1 MSTAGNQSLLLL
13 LRRSF
18 VVNCK
23 ARKRSGISRFPGF
36 TLVELL
42 VVIAII
48 GVLVALLLPAVQSAR
63 EAARRAQC
71 ANNLK
76 QIGLAFHNFH
86 DTYGYLPQGGR
97 DGHQLNPAE
106 SHASAPAPCCRSRTR
121 HGWNWTYWI
130 LPFMEQQTV
139 FDLANDREDPAPGVN
154 AYNPG
159 ENRVAQQLIV
169 TYYCPSRRI
178 PKPMGSGFY
187 RADYAGNAGQRGT
200 AGVRESAS
208 VAARSTGDSGVVIL
222 TDLEKLRIELI
233 RDGSSN
239 TLMVGEKG
247 MHIDAYNVS
256 GEDGGDNERW
266 NNAGW
271 DEDIVRWGAAR
282 LDDGTVY
289 GLPPL
294 PDAQCPGTYRDAKPV
309 VDKGG
314 RTWTKWHPYF
324 GSAHPGGTNF
334 VMADGGVRLIAYNV
348 DDEVF
353 RRVSLSRSGLPVQLP

>member
-1 MSTAGNQSLLLL
+1 MSFQMCVRSGE
-13 LRRSF
+13 RRS
-18 VVNCK
+18 
-23 ARKRSGISRFPGF
+23 PGF

-48 GVLVALLLPAVQSAR
+48 GVLVALLLPAVQAAR

-76 QIGLAFHNFH
+76 QIGLAFHNFQ

-97 DGHQLNPAE
+97 DLHHQHPPE
-106 SHASAPAPCCRSRTR
+106 SHTSDPIPCCRSRTR
-121 HGWNWTYWI
+121 YGWNWSYWI
-130 LPFMEQQTV
+130 LPFLEQQNV
-139 FDLANDREDPAPGVN
+139 FDLANDQEDPAPGSS

-159 ENRVAQQLIV
+159 EDRVAQQAIV
-169 TYYCPSRRI
+169 TYYCPSRRM
-178 PKPMGSGFY
+178 PLPMGSGFY

-200 AGVRESAS
+200 ASNVRTAFP
-208 VAARSTGDSGVVIL
+208 AAERSTGDTGVVVL
-222 TDLEKLRIELI
+222 TGLEKLRIELI

-247 MHIDAYNVS
+247 LHIDAYNVS
-256 GEDGGDNERW
+256 SADGGDNERW

-271 DEDIVRWGAAR
+271 DEDVVRWGAGR
-282 LDDGTVY
+282 LADGTVY

-294 PDAQCPGTYRDAKPV
+294 PDAQCPGTYRDAGPV

-314 RTWTKWHPYF
+314 RTWTAWHPYF

-334 VMADGGVRLIAYNV
+334 AMADGAVRMFAYNV

-353 RRVSLSRSGLPVQLP
+353 RRVSLSRSGLPVELP